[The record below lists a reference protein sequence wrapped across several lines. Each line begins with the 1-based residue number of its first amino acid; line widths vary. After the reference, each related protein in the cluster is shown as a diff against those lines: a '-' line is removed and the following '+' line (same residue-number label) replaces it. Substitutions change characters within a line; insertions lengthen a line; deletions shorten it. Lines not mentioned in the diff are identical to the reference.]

1 MTAMNRLFGAAL
13 ALALS
18 VGVVSSASAQIG
30 ISLGTDAP
38 SAAVHKLDGTQT
50 DLSQYIGKAPVLIEF
65 WATWCPVCK
74 ELEPKMLD
82 LAKRYG
88 SQVKFLGV
96 AVSVN
101 ESPRRVKA
109 YAEKYKYPYELVFDT
124 DGNAVT
130 AYDVPTTSYV
140 VLIDKSGKVVYTGQG
155 ADQDLETALKKA
167 L

>member
-1 MTAMNRLFGAAL
+1 MTLLNRLFGVAL

-18 VGVVSSASAQIG
+18 TGVASSASAQIG
-30 ISLGTDAP
+30 IPVGTDAP
-38 SAAVHKLDGTQT
+38 GAQVHKLDGTQT
-50 DLSQYIGKAPVLIEF
+50 DLSQYIGKTPVLIEF

-88 SQVKFLGV
+88 TQVKFLGV

-109 YAEKYKYPYELVFDT
+109 YAEKYRYPYELVFDT

-140 VLIDKSGKVVYTGQG
+140 VLIDKSGKVIYTGQG
-155 ADQDLETALKKA
+155 ADQDLEAALKKVM
-167 L
+167 

>member
-1 MTAMNRLFGAAL
+1 MNRLLGAAL
-13 ALALS
+13 ALSLS
-18 VGVVSSASAQIG
+18 LGVAVSADAQVGIPV
-30 ISLGTDAP
+30 GTDAP
-38 SAAVHKLDGTQT
+38 GAAVHTLDGTST
-50 DLSQYIGKAPVLIEF
+50 DLAQYIGKQPVLLEF

-88 SQVKFLGV
+88 SQVKFVGV

-101 ESPRRVKA
+101 ESPKRVKL
-109 YAEKYKYPYELVFDT
+109 YAEKYGYPYDLVFDT

-130 AYDVPTTSYV
+130 AYDVPATSYIV
-140 VLIDKSGKVVYTGQG
+140 VIDKSGKVVYTGQG
-155 ADQDLETALKKA
+155 ADQDLEAALKKA

>member
-1 MTAMNRLFGAAL
+1 MTLLNRLFGVAL

-18 VGVVSSASAQIG
+18 TGVASSASAQIG
-30 ISLGTDAP
+30 IPVGTDAP
-38 SAAVHKLDGTQT
+38 GAQVHKLDGTQT
-50 DLSQYIGKAPVLIEF
+50 DLSQYIGKTPVLIEF

-88 SQVKFLGV
+88 TQVKFLGV

-109 YAEKYKYPYELVFDT
+109 YAEKYRDPYELVFDT

-140 VLIDKSGKVVYTGQG
+140 VLIDKSGKVIYTGQG
-155 ADQDLETALKKA
+155 ADQDLEAALKKVM
-167 L
+167 

>member
-1 MTAMNRLFGAAL
+1 MNKLFGAAMTL

-18 VGVVSSASAQIG
+18 VVTSASAQIG
-30 ISLGTDAP
+30 IPVGTDAP
-38 SAAVHKLDGTQT
+38 GAAVHELDGTAT
-50 DLSQYIGKAPVLIEF
+50 NLSSYIGKQPVLFEF

-88 SQVKFLGV
+88 SQVKFVGV

-101 ESPRRVKA
+101 ESPRRVKL
-109 YAEKYKYPYELVFDT
+109 YAEKYKYPYKLVFDT

-130 AYDVPTTSYV
+130 AYDVPATSYIV
-140 VLIDKSGKVVYTGQG
+140 VIDKSGKVVYTGQG
-155 ADQDLETALKKA
+155 ADQDLEAALKKA

>member
-1 MTAMNRLFGAAL
+1 MNRLFGVVL

-18 VGVVSSASAQIG
+18 LGASANASAQIG
-30 ISLGTDAP
+30 IPVGTDAP
-38 SAAVHKLDGTQT
+38 GAAVHKLDGTKT
-50 DLSQYIGKAPVLIEF
+50 DISQYIGKSPVLIEF

-101 ESPRRVKA
+101 ESPKRVKL
-109 YAEKYKYPYELVFDT
+109 YAEKYHYPFELVFDT

-130 AYDVPTTSYV
+130 AYDVPATSYV
-140 VLIDKSGKVVYTGQG
+140 VVIDKSGKVVYTGQG
-155 ADQDLETALKKA
+155 ADQDLEAALKKA
-167 L
+167 R

>member
-1 MTAMNRLFGAAL
+1 MRLMNRLFGVAL

-18 VGVVSSASAQIG
+18 AGVVSSASAQIG
-30 ISLGTDAP
+30 IPVGTDAP
-38 SAAVHKLDGTQT
+38 GAQVHKLDGTQT
-50 DLSQYIGKAPVLIEF
+50 DLSHYIGKAPVLMEF
-65 WATWCPVCK
+65 WTTWCHVCK

-124 DGNAVT
+124 
-130 AYDVPTTSYV
+130 
-140 VLIDKSGKVVYTGQG
+140 LW
-155 ADQDLETALKKA
+155 
-167 L
+167 